1 MWTEILS
8 LEACLLL
15 VCGKSFVS
23 VLHLSRSK
31 AGLTGPQ
38 PPSLIPG
45 SSSTFLQANL
55 LIFFGLLRT
64 TNGSTCH
71 LVLVRKSESSCGWHV
86 AAYEDFGCPGSRTCP
101 LCCACQCPNASSTA
115 GVLGSWSRWLDPG
128 APGSEGLA
136 SREALAV
143 VTQPGRP
150 APGHRIPL

>member
-86 AAYEDFGCPGSRTCP
+86 AAYENFGCPGSRTCP
-101 LCCACQCPNASSTA
+101 LCCACQCPIHPTCLRFHLSSSMPLA
-115 GVLGSWSRWLDPG
+115 QLECWVPGVGSWTLVLLAQKGWLLG
-128 APGSEGLA
+128 KLW
-136 SREALAV
+136 
-143 VTQPGRP
+143 Q
-150 APGHRIPL
+150 

>member
-71 LVLVRKSESSCGWHV
+71 LVIVRKSLESSCGWH
-86 AAYEDFGCPGSRTCP
+86 ATAYAESECPGSRTSSLCLPVPHP
-101 LCCACQCPNASSTA
+101 LLAFASTCHYQCLWQLECW
-115 GVLGSWSRWLDPG
+115 VPG
-128 APGSEGLA
+128 AGGWTLVLLA
-136 SREALAV
+136 QKGWLL
-143 VTQPGRP
+143 GK
-150 APGHRIPL
+150 LW